1 MFFGRKLQDLSRKQK
16 KSFSLL
22 ILREIAHIFFF
33 FVLFL
38 NECLPKD
45 WRTTKIGD
53 VRVFWAMGQSA
64 ESYQDYRGSQD
75 SSSRR
80 AIDEI
85 PPEEL
90 ANAMLEV
97 LMDFNSCQQDTLY
110 RETVKLFGFSTVTAK
125 ARKYL
130 DFGMEA
136 LKKSGRIFK

>member
-1 MFFGRKLQDLSRKQK
+1 
-16 KSFSLL
+16 
-22 ILREIAHIFFF
+22 
-33 FVLFL
+33 
-38 NECLPKD
+38 
-45 WRTTKIGD
+45 
-53 VRVFWAMGQSA
+53 MGQSA

-110 RETVKLFGFSTVTAK
+110 RETVKLFGFPQ
-125 ARKYL
+125 
-130 DFGMEA
+130 
-136 LKKSGRIFK
+136 